1 MIYNKEYFDIEKL
14 LTHYIQDELGETKVN
29 FHINFAVKDTLPEP
43 YNYKEYPPYIRVA
56 IRSNVL
62 NIEAQLWIKNWF
74 KNTFGLDKPHL
85 EREYAHSSKEIL
97 YEILYK
103 VPEELYDKLKV
114 LSKIN

>member
-29 FHINFAVKDTLPEP
+29 FHVNFTVKDTLPEP
-43 YNYKEYPPYIRVA
+43 YNEYPPYIRIG
-56 IRSNVL
+56 IRSKKVNK
-62 NIEAQLWIKNWF
+62 EAQEWVKNWF

-85 EREYAHSSKEIL
+85 EREYGSTSKEIL